1 MIDLEPFGLTLRLA
15 ACTTLV
21 LLAVSL
27 PLAAWLAFT
36 KSKLRPMVA
45 ALVSMP
51 LVLPPSVLGFY
62 FLTVFSPGGAIG
74 GFLDRF
80 LDIRLVFTFSGLV
93 VASVLYGLPFMVQP
107 IQSGLASLPA
117 HLSEASYILGKG
129 RGTTFFKVLLPNIR
143 PSMLTAVVLTFA
155 HVIGEFGVVLM
166 IGGSIPAQTRVASIA
181 VYDAVEALNYHDAD
195 VYAGILFAASFL
207 ILFTLYWINGKKT
220 VFVRL

>member
-1 MIDLEPFGLTLRLA
+1 M
-15 ACTTLV
+15 
-21 LLAVSL
+21 
-27 PLAAWLAFT
+27 
-36 KSKLRPMVA
+36 
-45 ALVSMP
+45 
-51 LVLPPSVLGFY
+51 
-62 FLTVFSPGGAIG
+62 
-74 GFLDRF
+74 DRF

-207 ILFTLYWINGKKT
+207 ILFTLYWVNGKKT